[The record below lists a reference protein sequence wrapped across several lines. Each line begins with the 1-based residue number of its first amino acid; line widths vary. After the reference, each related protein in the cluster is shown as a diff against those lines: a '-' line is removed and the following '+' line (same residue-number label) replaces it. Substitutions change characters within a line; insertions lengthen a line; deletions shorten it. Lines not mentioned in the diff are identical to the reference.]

1 MSPTIGAMGSRKAKP
16 KKEPSPPT
24 EDASKA
30 TARAKDDAAVT
41 DEHVLRPSSTMT
53 REVEAITA
61 QELIAGTIATASVP
75 KISAAPPAAPTEP
88 RVLDDLAQTIE
99 APSAPRILIMD
110 AAEMLIAHVGFAA
123 TTEEEIAKA
132 ANLSLDVFRAHFA
145 DKLALLRALD
155 ERFCAQAIAVTDEA
169 TRSGIWDR
177 AEPRDVI
184 EIAVRTILDVVL
196 GRAALVRAVLSSGD
210 PELLDGFR
218 RVGTNITAQIARV
231 IDEMH
236 GDDKPDKDDVAY
248 VFLVAVSLAHH
259 TIMVGTD
266 WSGVDFDRDDL
277 YERTI
282 RAVRGYLETRHRPS

>member
-1 MSPTIGAMGSRKAKP
+1 MGSRKAKP
-16 KKEPSPPT
+16 KKDPSPPT
-24 EDASKA
+24 KDGSKA
-30 TARAKDDAAVT
+30 ASQVKDDAGVT

-53 REVEAITA
+53 REVEAVTA
-61 QELIAGTIATASVP
+61 QELIASTIATASVP
-75 KISAAPPAAPTEP
+75 KISAAPAAAPTEP
-88 RVLDDLAQTIE
+88 RILDDLAQTIE

-110 AAEMLIAHVGFAA
+110 AAEMLIAHVGFAVV
-123 TTEEEIAKA
+123 TEEEIAKA
-132 ANLSLDVFRAHFA
+132 ANVSIDVFHAHFA

-169 TRSGIWDR
+169 TRSGIWDH
-177 AEPRDVI
+177 AEPRDLI

-218 RVGTNITAQIARV
+218 QVGTNITAQISRV
-231 IDEMH
+231 IDEMR
-236 GDDKPDKDDVAY
+236 GDEKPDKRDVAY

-259 TIMVGTD
+259 TIMVGTE

-282 RAVRGYLETRHRPS
+282 RAVRSYLGTRQRPS